1 MQVVHANRHC
11 PRQNIHCPLLSS
23 RTTRRALLPNFL
35 RSLWW
40 QRAANSFMRTVPRLR
55 VARTCSPTSH
65 LTRSVNTNNLCIY
78 NRRGSETRALVAVLQ
93 LTRRH
98 PRQSSPRTRPP
109 LTRHKKNMKLQSLL
123 ARTTNRSPVKLHFSF
138 AFLKWHLSMLHAR
151 MHAERH

>member
-109 LTRHKKNMKLQSLL
+109 LTRHKKKHEAAVVVSQNNEQKSSQ
-123 ARTTNRSPVKLHFSF
+123 T
-138 AFLKWHLSMLHAR
+138 AF
-151 MHAERH
+151 